1 MIITNE
7 MLNKKV
13 PADMFP
19 KRLDSALNLY
29 TYIDSKGILLYN
41 INPTTWNILYPYFEQ
56 KNKFTLDNYQFSNTN
71 LTFKELILEYQ
82 KEYKNNYEKIQGY
95 SKNVRR
101 NILVEGF
108 KKEFGL
114 KEVEI
119 DAELK
124 PVYELKYSKT
134 KNVWTLYYFEN
145 YVVKV
150 VQPLKNLITQ
160 QKYQQE
166 FLPINY
172 QGTKINNIEIVEN
185 MLFIL
190 NDKDNIEILEKN
202 KLVIE
207 E

>member
-114 KEVEI
+114 KEVEV

-150 VQPLKNLITQ
+150 VQPLKKLITQ

-202 KLVIE
+202 KLIIE

>member
-1 MIITNE
+1 MIITND

-82 KEYKNNYEKIQGY
+82 KEYKNKYEKVQGY

-108 KKEFGL
+108 KKEFNL

-150 VQPLKNLITQ
+150 VQPLKKLITQ

-190 NDKDNIEILEKN
+190 NDKDNLEILEKN

>member
-1 MIITNE
+1 MIITND

-82 KEYKNNYEKIQGY
+82 KEYKNKYEKVQGY

-108 KKEFGL
+108 KKEFNL

-150 VQPLKNLITQ
+150 VQPLKKLITQ